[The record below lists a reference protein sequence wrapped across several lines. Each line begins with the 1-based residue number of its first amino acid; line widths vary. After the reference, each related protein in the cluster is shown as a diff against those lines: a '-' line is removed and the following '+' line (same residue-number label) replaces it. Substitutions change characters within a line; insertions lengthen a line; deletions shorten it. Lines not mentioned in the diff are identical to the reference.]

1 MATFGGVNM
10 RLCNVW
16 IEYNNGE
23 ELNLEVWL
31 DINGSIEDQ
40 IFKSFNPLDP
50 DYPQITNFE
59 WQISQE

>member
-1 MATFGGVNM
+1 M

-31 DINGSIEDQ
+31 DINVSIEDQ
-40 IFKSFNPLDP
+40 IFMSFNPLDP
-50 DYPQITNFE
+50 DYPQIADFKWDLVKESLAQVTT
-59 WQISQE
+59 

>member
-1 MATFGGVNM
+1 M

>member
-1 MATFGGVNM
+1 M

-31 DINGSIEDQ
+31 DINGFIEDQ